1 MTSDDKREK
10 ALIYARQYYEQ
21 HREELNAKRRER
33 RRANRDKEL
42 ARRRL
47 YREQHREELKAKKR
61 AWYQKFAEREC
72 AHSRQYYKQHREE
85 IRAHKRDYYRANLQ
99 DIREYQRHYYAE
111 NRERIC
117 AKRRTPEYR
126 AHRKEVRKRRKI
138 RIVSENLAR
147 VKQSLIDN
155 KEANEKRAKQVS
167 AIKGLPYM
175 GDFVPRHKKF
185 RDPND

>member
-1 MTSDDKREK
+1 MSDDRHE
-10 ALIYARQYYEQ
+10 ARLAAIHRYYER
-21 HREELNAKRRER
+21 HREMLKAKRRER
-33 RRANRDKEL
+33 YRANRDKEL
-42 ARRRL
+42 ARERL
-47 YREQHREELKAKKR
+47 YREQHREELNAKKR
-61 AWYQKFAEREC
+61 AWYHKFAEKVC
-72 AHSRQYYKQHREE
+72 TDSRRYYKQHREE
-85 IRAHKRDYYRANLQ
+85 IRAHKRDYHRANRQ
-99 DIREYQRHYYAE
+99 AIREYQRRYYAE

-117 AKRRTPEYR
+117 AARRTPEYR

-175 GDFVPRHKKF
+175 GDFVPRHQKF